1 LALCLPRQAVVT
13 SGRGIARIEHDLTK
27 YRILQVTPELR
38 QGVVRH
44 SKQQHRAELG
54 QRSFLADL
62 EKMKKQ
68 AVSYFEI
75 YRTALGS
82 GSPALAGRARVDKR
96 VTGSDLYQ
104 VARDIATRAGIEQ
117 GLILAPQHEGE
128 RANASADASMISVT
142 QAAELIGI
150 TRAAVYKAVQKG
162 ALPRTTSVM

>member
-1 LALCLPRQAVVT
+1 M
-13 SGRGIARIEHDLTK
+13 SGRRHWPSAPAPGCCHFRKGIARIEHDLTK

-38 QGVVRH
+38 QAVVRH
-44 SKQQHRAELG
+44 SKQQHRAELD

-68 AVSYFEI
+68 AVSYFKI

-82 GSPALAGRARVDKR
+82 GSPALAERARVDKR

-117 GLILAPQHEGE
+117 GLILAPQHERE
-128 RANASADASMISVT
+128 RANASADASMIS
-142 QAAELIGI
+142 A
-150 TRAAVYKAVQKG
+150 TRTGACCPSARGGADSVY
-162 ALPRTTSVM
+162 